1 MSENSFPESV
11 TLSQSQYDVIETIF
25 TGNSVF
31 YTGAAGTGKSFILR
45 ILQETFGKLDC
56 KEKIAFTAPTGVAA
70 CNIGGMT
77 VHSWAGI
84 GLGTE
89 PLETLCTKI
98 IRNKNTSNRWKS
110 TQILV
115 VDEVSMLSGEL
126 FDKLNVIGQR
136 VRDNPNQL
144 FGGIQVVLCG
154 DFFQLPPV
162 GKLNLHI
169 LSFCVV
175 MNHIFLFQ

>member
-1 MSENSFPESV
+1 MNDSSFPDIV
-11 TLSQSQYDVIETIF
+11 TLSQSQHEVIETIF

-45 ILQETFGKLDC
+45 ILQETFGRLDC
-56 KEKIAFTAPTGVAA
+56 KDQIAFTAPTGVAA
-70 CNIGGMT
+70 CNIGGLT

-98 IRNKNTSNRWKS
+98 SRNKVTSNRWK
-110 TQILV
+110 TTRILV

-136 VRDNPNQL
+136 VRDNTGQL

-154 DFFQLPPV
+154 DFFQLPP
-162 GKLNLHI
+162 GGM
-169 LSFCVV
+169 F
-175 MNHIFLFQ
+175 M